1 MPRNSQG
8 QYTLP
13 AGNPVAPNTTITAA
27 WANAVLADVAVELAN
42 SLDRS
47 GRGGMLAPFKNAD
60 GVLASPGITFVNE
73 PSLGIARLNGGEM
86 QFIAGG
92 AARMKISNG
101 SVDFPVIPT
110 TSVAPSAANHLINR
124 TYGDANYHNSF
135 TISRVYSPLTAV
147 GGLCRDGSEADVFV
161 VDTDKVLS
169 HYGIT
174 WKTFTDSPGGAS
186 LAVSGYGGIKMY
198 VGGNRAFN
206 MGPAGDLVLGLN
218 VAAET
223 FGLTIRGDAPDGA
236 RITLSNKSINGA
248 LHKFGEILWDAY
260 RDVAS
265 PSFVAG
271 MWAEG
276 TSAAGNTVRLVWG
289 LTQNGVNAYPT
300 ERMSLDVN
308 GTVTAVNFTA
318 LGGQFISSIP
328 EGLRVHSDAGY
339 ISVWNNAGTIRSGY
353 MQLNSSGSWVF
364 GGEGVSS
371 NFSFSTAGTARFTIS
386 NTGVLS
392 DAIAELGWKNIVVSG
407 TASGVLTAAE
417 RGKGLS
423 LNAGVTINI
432 GVFPAGSA
440 VLLFNNTAGG
450 LVITQGGGMTLRGTS
465 TGADGSKTIPA
476 WGQTM
481 LWFITSSFAT
491 VSGL

>member
-27 WANAVLADVAVELAN
+27 WANATLADVALELAN

-73 PSLGIARLNGGEM
+73 PSLGIARINGGEM
-86 QFIAGG
+86 QFISGG
-92 AARMKISNG
+92 AARMKISAG

-110 TSVAPSAANHLINR
+110 TVIVPTADNHLINKV
-124 TYGDANYHNSF
+124 YADANYHNSAS
-135 TISRVYSPLTAV
+135 ISRVFSPLTAV
-147 GGLCRDGSEADVFV
+147 GGLCRDGSQGDIFV
-161 VDTDKVLS
+161 VDTDKQLS
-169 HYGIT
+169 HYGIA

-186 LAVSGYGGIKMY
+186 LALSGYGGIKMY

-206 MGPAGDLVLGLN
+206 MDPNGNLALGLN
-218 VAAET
+218 VAQES
-223 FGLTIRGDAPDGA
+223 FGVTIRKDDPNGG
-236 RITLSNKSINGA
+236 RLTLSNKSLNGA
-248 LHKFGEILWDAY
+248 DHVFGSILWDAY
-260 RDVAS
+260 RDVSS

-271 MWAEG
+271 MWVSG
-276 TSAAGNTVRLVWG
+276 TSAAGNTARFVWA
-289 LTQNGVNAYPT
+289 LDNNANTGYPT
-300 ERMSLDVN
+300 ERMTLSAN
-308 GTVTAVNFTA
+308 GTLQA
-318 LGGQFISSIP
+318 LTFVASGGQFISTMA
-328 EGLRVHSDAGY
+328 EGLRIHNDGSY
-339 ISVWNNAGTIRSGY
+339 ISFWNSAGAVRSAY
-353 MQLNSSGSWVF
+353 CQANSSGTWVF
-364 GGEGVSS
+364 AAEGITPS
-371 NFSFSTAGTARFTIS
+371 FSFQVAGTPRLTIA
-386 NTGVLS
+386 NTGILS
-392 DAIAELGWKNIVVSG
+392 DQVAELGWKNIVVSG
-407 TASGVLTAAE
+407 TASGTLTATE

-423 LNAGVTINI
+423 LNGAVTINI

-440 VLLFNNTAGG
+440 VLLFNNTAGA
-450 LVITQGGGMTLRGTS
+450 LAINQGGGMTLRGTS
-465 TGADGSKTIPA
+465 TGADGTKSLPA